1 MMEKDNRELPFSK
14 DMDMLS
20 QETDYVIGQDN
31 IQIYGLDVHNPVFA
45 MSAALVLIFSSLALA
60 FPETSTS
67 ILVESRDL
75 ILDLFDTLFSLSIIA
90 LTCFILF
97 LIISPFGRIRIGGE
111 NAKTEFKFIS
121 WVCMLFSAGVGIG
134 MTFYGAAEPL
144 AYFTGI
150 YGTPLG
156 VTAETPEAYRLAFS
170 ATLFHWGIS
179 GWSVYALIG
188 LSIGFF
194 TFNRGLPLTIRSIFY
209 PLLGERVWGWPGH
222 IIDVVAVLS
231 TLFGLATSLGLGA
244 QQVSS
249 GLNYLFDIPKNHQM
263 QSLIIISISCL
274 AIYSVVRG
282 LDNGVRKLSNINIG
296 MAICLML
303 FIILAGPTKTIV
315 VSYSDNLA
323 NYFIDM
329 FSLSALDRQEDK
341 QWYHDWTIF
350 YWAWWISWSP
360 FVGIFI
366 ARISKG
372 RTVREFLTV
381 VMSAPLLFSLIWF
394 SSFGATAISQY
405 EANIGSLPNN
415 TGEMSL
421 ILFLMLE
428 NLVFPIISS
437 LFALALLVF
446 FFVTSS
452 DSGSLV
458 VDSITS
464 GGKFNAPKPQRI
476 FWASV
481 QGLLAIVLLVGG
493 GSSALGAIQAGAISM
508 ALPFVIIL
516 LVASISLIIGLYS
529 EWIYLNAK
537 TLDNESNAYE
547 K

>member
-1 MMEKDNRELPFSK
+1 MEKDNQE
-14 DMDMLS
+14 S
-20 QETDYVIGQDN
+20 QGLTEDKLFPADTDYEIGQDN
-31 IQIYGLDVHNPVFA
+31 IEIFGLDIHNPVFA
-45 MSAALVLIFSSLALA
+45 LSATLALIFSGLVLA

-67 ILVESRDL
+67 ALLSTRDI
-75 ILDLFDTLFSLSIIA
+75 ILDLFDTMFSLSIIA
-90 LTCFILF
+90 LTTFILF
-97 LIISPFGRIRIGGE
+97 LIISPFGRIRLGGE
-111 NAKTEFKFIS
+111 DAKPEFGFVS

-144 AYFTGI
+144 AYYTGI
-150 YGTPLG
+150 YGSPLDVTP
-156 VTAETPEAYRLAFS
+156 ETPEAYRLAFS

-188 LSIGFF
+188 LAIGFF
-194 TFNRGLPLTIRSIFY
+194 TFNRKLPLTIRSIFY

-244 QQVSS
+244 QQVSA
-249 GLNYLFDIPKNHQM
+249 GLNYLFDIPKTLQTQALVIM
-263 QSLIIISISCL
+263 SITSL

-282 LDNGVRKLSNINIG
+282 LDKGVRKLSNINIG
-296 MAICLML
+296 MAACLLL
-303 FIILAGPTKTIV
+303 FVILAGPTKLIIS
-315 VSYSDNLA
+315 SYADNFT
-323 NYFIDM
+323 NYFVDM
-329 FSLSALDRQEDK
+329 FRLSTLDRPEDK

-372 RTVREFLTV
+372 RTVREFLLV
-381 VMSAPLLFSLIWF
+381 VMSTPLLIAMIWF
-394 SSFGATAISQY
+394 SSFGTTAISQY
-405 EANIGSLPNN
+405 DANIGSLPTN
-415 TGEMSL
+415 TGDISL
-421 ILFLMLE
+421 VLFLMLE
-428 NLVFPIISS
+428 NLVFPVISS

-458 VDSITS
+458 IDSITS
-464 GGKFNAPKPQRI
+464 GGKLHAPKPQRI

-481 QGLLAIVLLVGG
+481 EGLLAIVLLVGG

-516 LVASISLIIGLYS
+516 LAASISLTSGLYS
-529 EWIYLNAK
+529 ELCYINSKDLKEESDAHAK
-537 TLDNESNAYE
+537 
-547 K
+547 

>member
-1 MMEKDNRELPFSK
+1 MEKDNRELRSSK
-14 DMDMLS
+14 EMNLLS
-20 QETDYVIGQDN
+20 KETDYVIGQDN

-45 MSAALVLIFSSLALA
+45 MSASLVLIFSSLALA

-222 IIDVVAVLS
+222 IIDIVAVLS

-315 VSYSDNLA
+315 FSYSDNLA
-323 NYFIDM
+323 NYFVDM

-405 EANIGSLPNN
+405 EANIGSLSNN

-421 ILFLMLE
+421 VLFLMLE

-437 LFALALLVF
+437 IFALALLVF

-464 GGKFNAPKPQRI
+464 GGKLNAPKPQRI

-481 QGLLAIVLLVGG
+481 QGLLAIVLLIGG

>member
-1 MMEKDNRELPFSK
+1 MEKVNRELPSSK
-14 DMDMLS
+14 DMDKLS
-20 QETDYVIGQDN
+20 QETGYVIGQDN

-67 ILVESRDL
+67 ILVETRDL

-315 VSYSDNLA
+315 FLYSDNLA
-323 NYFIDM
+323 NYFVDL

-415 TGEMSL
+415 AGEMSL

-464 GGKFNAPKPQRI
+464 GGKLNAPKPQRI

>member
-1 MMEKDNRELPFSK
+1 MEKDNRELPSSK

-20 QETDYVIGQDN
+20 QETNYVIGQDN

-67 ILVESRDL
+67 ILVETRDL

-315 VSYSDNLA
+315 FLYSDNLA
-323 NYFIDM
+323 NYFVDL

-415 TGEMSL
+415 AGEMSL

-464 GGKFNAPKPQRI
+464 GGKLNAPKPQRI

>member
-1 MMEKDNRELPFSK
+1 MEKDNQE
-14 DMDMLS
+14 S
-20 QETDYVIGQDN
+20 QGLTEDKLFPADTDYEIGQDN
-31 IQIYGLDVHNPVFA
+31 IEIYGLDIHNPVFA
-45 MSAALVLIFSSLALA
+45 LSATLALIFSSLVLA

-67 ILVESRDL
+67 ALLSTRDI
-75 ILDLFDTLFSLSIIA
+75 ILDLFDTMFSLSIIA
-90 LTCFILF
+90 LTTFILF
-97 LIISPFGRIRIGGE
+97 LIISPFGRIRLGGE
-111 NAKTEFKFIS
+111 DAKPEFGFVS

-144 AYFTGI
+144 AYYTGI
-150 YGTPLG
+150 YGSPLG
-156 VTAETPEAYRLAFS
+156 VTPETPEAYRLAFS

-188 LSIGFF
+188 LAIGFF
-194 TFNRGLPLTIRSIFY
+194 TFNRKLPLTIRSIFY

-244 QQVSS
+244 QQVSA
-249 GLNYLFDIPKNHQM
+249 GLNYLFDIPKTLQTQALVIM
-263 QSLIIISISCL
+263 SITSL

-282 LDNGVRKLSNINIG
+282 LDKGVRKLSNINIG
-296 MAICLML
+296 MAACLLL
-303 FIILAGPTKTIV
+303 FIILAGPTKLIIS
-315 VSYSDNLA
+315 SYADNFT
-323 NYFIDM
+323 NYFVDM
-329 FSLSALDRQEDK
+329 FRLSTLDRPEDK

-372 RTVREFLTV
+372 RTVREFLLV
-381 VMSAPLLFSLIWF
+381 VMSTPLLIAMIWF
-394 SSFGATAISQY
+394 SSFGTTAISQY
-405 EANIGSLPNN
+405 DANIGSLPIN
-415 TGEMSL
+415 TGDISL
-421 ILFLMLE
+421 VLFLMLE
-428 NLVFPIISS
+428 NLVFPVISS

-458 VDSITS
+458 IDSITS
-464 GGKFNAPKPQRI
+464 GGKLHAPKPQRI

-481 QGLLAIVLLVGG
+481 EGLLAIVLLVGG

-516 LVASISLIIGLYS
+516 LAASISLTSGLYS
-529 EWIYLNAK
+529 ELCYINSKDLKEESDAHAK
-537 TLDNESNAYE
+537 
-547 K
+547 

>member
-1 MMEKDNRELPFSK
+1 MEKKNRVLPSSK
-14 DMDMLS
+14 DMHKLS

-194 TFNRGLPLTIRSIFY
+194 TFNRGLPLNIRSIFY

-222 IIDVVAVLS
+222 IIDIVAVLS

-296 MAICLML
+296 MAMFLML
-303 FIILAGPTKTIV
+303 FIILTGPTKTV
-315 VSYSDNLA
+315 VFSYSDNLA
-323 NYFIDM
+323 NYFVDM

-421 ILFLMLE
+421 VLFLMLE

-437 LFALALLVF
+437 IFALALLVF

-464 GGKFNAPKPQRI
+464 GGKLNAPKPQRI

-481 QGLLAIVLLVGG
+481 QGLLAIVLLIGG

>member
-1 MMEKDNRELPFSK
+1 MEKDNRELPSSK
-14 DMDMLS
+14 DMHVLS
-20 QETDYVIGQDN
+20 QKTDYVIGQDN

-156 VTAETPEAYRLAFS
+156 VKAETPEAYRLAFS

-222 IIDVVAVLS
+222 IIDIVAVLS

-249 GLNYLFDIPKNHQM
+249 GLNYLFNIPKNHQM

-315 VSYSDNLA
+315 FSYSDNLA
-323 NYFIDM
+323 NYFVDM

-421 ILFLMLE
+421 VLFLMLE

-437 LFALALLVF
+437 IFALALLVF

-464 GGKFNAPKPQRI
+464 GGKLNAPKPQRI

-481 QGLLAIVLLVGG
+481 QGLLAIVLLIGG

>member
-1 MMEKDNRELPFSK
+1 MEKDNQE
-14 DMDMLS
+14 S
-20 QETDYVIGQDN
+20 QAHTEDKLFPSDTDYEIGQDN
-31 IQIYGLDVHNPVFA
+31 IEIFGLDIHNPVFA
-45 MSAALVLIFSSLALA
+45 LSATLALIFSGLVLA

-67 ILVESRDL
+67 VLLSTRDI
-75 ILDLFDTLFSLSIIA
+75 ILDLFDTMFSLSIIA
-90 LTCFILF
+90 LTTFILF
-97 LIISPFGRIRIGGE
+97 LIISPFGRIRLGGE
-111 NAKTEFKFIS
+111 DAKPEFGFVS

-249 GLNYLFDIPKNHQM
+249 GLNYLFDIPKNHQT

-296 MAICLML
+296 MAACLLL
-303 FIILAGPTKTIV
+303 FVILAGPTKLIIS
-315 VSYSDNLA
+315 SYADNFA
-323 NYFIDM
+323 NYFVDM
-329 FSLSALDRQEDK
+329 FRLSTLDRPEDK

-372 RTVREFLTV
+372 RTVREFIAV

-394 SSFGATAISQY
+394 SSFGSTAISQY

-421 ILFLMLE
+421 VLFLMLE

-464 GGKFNAPKPQRI
+464 GGKLNAPKPQRI

-481 QGLLAIVLLVGG
+481 QGLLAIVLLIGG

-516 LVASISLIIGLYS
+516 LAASISLTIGLYS
-529 EWIYLNAK
+529 ELGYLNTK
-537 TLDNESNAYE
+537 TQHKESDAYE

>member
-1 MMEKDNRELPFSK
+1 MEKDNRELTTSK
-14 DMDMLS
+14 EIHLLS
-20 QETDYVIGQDN
+20 KETDYVIGQDN

-45 MSAALVLIFSSLALA
+45 MSASLVLIFSSLALA

-67 ILVESRDL
+67 ILVGSRDL
-75 ILDLFDTLFSLSIIA
+75 ILDLFDTMFSLSITA

-97 LIISPFGRIRIGGE
+97 LIISPYGRIRIGGE

-194 TFNRGLPLTIRSIFY
+194 TFNRGLPLSIRSIFY

-249 GLNYLFDIPKNHQM
+249 GLNYLFDIPKSHQT

-303 FIILAGPTKTIV
+303 FIILTGPTKTIV
-315 VSYSDNLA
+315 FSYSDNLV
-323 NYFIDM
+323 NYFVDM

-415 TGEMSL
+415 TGEVSL
-421 ILFLMLE
+421 VLFLMLE

-437 LFALALLVF
+437 MFALALLVF

-464 GGKFNAPKPQRI
+464 GGKLNAPKPQRI

-481 QGLLAIVLLVGG
+481 QGLLAIVLLIGG

>member
-1 MMEKDNRELPFSK
+1 MEKDNRELTSSK
-14 DMDMLS
+14 EMDMLS

-45 MSAALVLIFSSLALA
+45 MSASLVLIFSSLALA

-67 ILVESRDL
+67 ILVGSRDL
-75 ILDLFDTLFSLSIIA
+75 ILDLFDTMFSLSIIA

-296 MAICLML
+296 MAICLMF
-303 FIILAGPTKTIV
+303 FIILAGPTKTIIF
-315 VSYSDNLA
+315 SYSDNLA
-323 NYFIDM
+323 NYFVDM
-329 FSLSALDRQEDK
+329 FSLSALNRQEDK

-372 RTVREFLTV
+372 RTVREFLAV

-394 SSFGATAISQY
+394 SSFGSTAISQY

-415 TGEMSL
+415 AGEMSL
-421 ILFLMLE
+421 VLFLMLE

-464 GGKFNAPKPQRI
+464 GGKLNAPKPQRI

-481 QGLLAIVLLVGG
+481 QGLLAIVLLIGG

-529 EWIYLNAK
+529 EWIYLNTK

>member
-1 MMEKDNRELPFSK
+1 MEKDNRELPSSK
-14 DMDMLS
+14 DMHMLS
-20 QETDYVIGQDN
+20 QETDYVIGQNN

-222 IIDVVAVLS
+222 IIDIVAVLS

-296 MAICLML
+296 MAICLMF

-315 VSYSDNLA
+315 FSYSDNLA
-323 NYFIDM
+323 NYFVDM

-421 ILFLMLE
+421 VLFLMLE

-437 LFALALLVF
+437 IFALALLVF

-464 GGKFNAPKPQRI
+464 GGKLNAPKPQRI

-481 QGLLAIVLLVGG
+481 QGLLAIVLLIGG

>member
-1 MMEKDNRELPFSK
+1 MEKDNRELTSSK
-14 DMDMLS
+14 EMNLLS
-20 QETDYVIGQDN
+20 KETDYVIGQDN

-45 MSAALVLIFSSLALA
+45 MSASLVLIFSSLALA

-67 ILVESRDL
+67 ILVGSRDL
-75 ILDLFDTLFSLSIIA
+75 ILDLFDTMFSLSIIA

-97 LIISPFGRIRIGGE
+97 LIISPYGRIRIGGE

-249 GLNYLFDIPKNHQM
+249 GLNYLFDIPKNHQT

-296 MAICLML
+296 MAICLMF
-303 FIILAGPTKTIV
+303 FIILAGPTKTIIF
-315 VSYSDNLA
+315 SYSDNLA
-323 NYFIDM
+323 NYFVDI
-329 FSLSALDRQEDK
+329 FSLSALNRQEDK

-372 RTVREFLTV
+372 RTVREFLAV

-394 SSFGATAISQY
+394 SSFGSTAISQY

-415 TGEMSL
+415 AGDTSL
-421 ILFLMLE
+421 VLFLMLE
-428 NLVFPIISS
+428 NLVFPTISS

-464 GGKFNAPKPQRI
+464 GGKLNAPKLQRI

-481 QGLLAIVLLVGG
+481 QGLLAIVLLIGG

-508 ALPFVIIL
+508 ALPFVVIL
-516 LVASISLIIGLYS
+516 LAASISLTLGLYS
-529 EWIYLNAK
+529 ELSYLKTK
-537 TLDNESNAYE
+537 TLHKESDAYE

>member
-1 MMEKDNRELPFSK
+1 MEKDNRELMTSK
-14 DMDMLS
+14 EIHLLS
-20 QETDYVIGQDN
+20 KETDYVIGQDN

-45 MSAALVLIFSSLALA
+45 MSASLVLIFSSLALA

-67 ILVESRDL
+67 ILVGSRDL
-75 ILDLFDTLFSLSIIA
+75 ILDLFDTMFSLSIIA

-97 LIISPFGRIRIGGE
+97 LIISPYGRIRIGGE

-249 GLNYLFDIPKNHQM
+249 GLNYLFDIPKNHQT

-296 MAICLML
+296 MAICLMF
-303 FIILAGPTKTIV
+303 FIILAGPTKTIIF
-315 VSYSDNLA
+315 SYSDNLA
-323 NYFIDM
+323 NYFVDI
-329 FSLSALDRQEDK
+329 FSLSALNRQEDK

-372 RTVREFLTV
+372 RTVREFLAV

-394 SSFGATAISQY
+394 SSFGSTAISQY

-415 TGEMSL
+415 AGDMSL
-421 ILFLMLE
+421 VLFLMLE
-428 NLVFPIISS
+428 NLVFPTISS

-464 GGKFNAPKPQRI
+464 GGKLNAPKLQRI

-481 QGLLAIVLLVGG
+481 QGLLAIVLLIGG

-516 LVASISLIIGLYS
+516 LAASISLTLGLYS
-529 EWIYLNAK
+529 ELSYMKTK
-537 TLDNESNAYE
+537 TLHKESDAYE

>member
-1 MMEKDNRELPFSK
+1 MEKDNRELPSSK
-14 DMDMLS
+14 DMDSLS

-121 WVCMLFSAGVGIG
+121 WVCMLLSAGVGIG

-188 LSIGFF
+188 LSVGFF

-222 IIDVVAVLS
+222 IIDIVAVLS

-315 VSYSDNLA
+315 FSYSDNLA
-323 NYFIDM
+323 NYFVDI

-372 RTVREFLTV
+372 RTVREFLAV

-421 ILFLMLE
+421 VLFLMLE

-437 LFALALLVF
+437 IFALALLVF

-464 GGKFNAPKPQRI
+464 GGKLNAPKPQRI

-481 QGLLAIVLLVGG
+481 QGLLAIVLLIGG

-537 TLDNESNAYE
+537 TLDNESNEYE

>member
-1 MMEKDNRELPFSK
+1 MENDNQDIQDDKILPA
-14 DMDMLS
+14 D
-20 QETDYVIGQDN
+20 TDYEIGQDN
-31 IQIYGLDVHNPVFA
+31 IEIFGLDIHNPVFVL
-45 MSAALVLIFSSLALA
+45 SAGLALIFSCLVLA

-67 ILVESRDL
+67 ALIGTRDI
-75 ILDLFDTLFSLSIIA
+75 ILDLFDTMFSVSIIA
-90 LTCFILF
+90 LTSFIFF
-97 LIISPFGRIRIGGE
+97 LIVSPFGSIRLGGE
-111 NAKTEFKFIS
+111 DAKTEFGFVS

-144 AYFTGI
+144 ANYTGI
-150 YGTPLG
+150 YGSPLG
-156 VTAETPEAYRLAFS
+156 VTPESPEAYRLAFS

-188 LSIGFF
+188 LAIGFF
-194 TFNRGLPLTIRSIFY
+194 TFNRKLPLTIRSIFY

-244 QQVSS
+244 QQVSA
-249 GLNYLFDIPKNHQM
+249 GLNYLFDVPKTLQTQALVIM
-263 QSLIIISISCL
+263 SITSL
-274 AIYSVVRG
+274 AIFSVVRG
-282 LDNGVRKLSNINIG
+282 LERGVRKLSNITIG
-296 MAICLML
+296 MAACLL
-303 FIILAGPTKTIV
+303 IFVIIAGPTALILKAFPENFV
-315 VSYSDNLA
+315 

-329 FSLSALDRQEDK
+329 FRLSTIDRPDDK

-372 RTVREFLTV
+372 RTVRQFLIV
-381 VMSAPLLFSLIWF
+381 VMSTPVLVALVWF
-394 SSFGATAISQY
+394 SSFGTTAIAQY
-405 EANIGSLPNN
+405 DANIGSLPEN
-415 TGEMSL
+415 TGDISL
-421 ILFLMLE
+421 VLFLMLE
-428 NLVFPIISS
+428 NLVFPILSS
-437 LFALALLVF
+437 LFAVALLVF

-458 VDSITS
+458 IDSITS
-464 GGKFNAPKPQRI
+464 GGKLHAPKPQRI

-481 QGLLAIVLLVGG
+481 EGLLAIVLLVGG

-516 LVASISLIIGLYS
+516 LAAAISLSSGLYTELCYIRS
-529 EWIYLNAK
+529 LNSRKEIDAH
-537 TLDNESNAYE
+537 E

>member
-1 MMEKDNRELPFSK
+1 MEKDNQE
-14 DMDMLS
+14 S
-20 QETDYVIGQDN
+20 QALTEDKLFPADTDYEIGQDN
-31 IQIYGLDVHNPVFA
+31 IEIFGLDIHNPVFA
-45 MSAALVLIFSSLALA
+45 LSATLALIFSGLVLA

-67 ILVESRDL
+67 ALLGTRDI
-75 ILDLFDTLFSLSIIA
+75 ILDLFDTMFSLSIIA
-90 LTCFILF
+90 LTTFILF
-97 LIISPFGRIRIGGE
+97 LIISPFGRIRLGGE
-111 NAKTEFKFIS
+111 DAKPEFGFIS

-144 AYFTGI
+144 AYYTGI
-150 YGTPLG
+150 YGSPLG
-156 VTAETPEAYRLAFS
+156 VTPETPEAYRLAFS

-188 LSIGFF
+188 LAIGFF
-194 TFNRGLPLTIRSIFY
+194 TFNRQLPLTIRSIFY
-209 PLLGERVWGWPGH
+209 PLLGERIWGWPGH

-244 QQVSS
+244 QQVSA
-249 GLNYLFDIPKNHQM
+249 GLNYLFDTPKTLQTQALVIM
-263 QSLIIISISCL
+263 SITSL

-282 LDNGVRKLSNINIG
+282 LDRGVRKLSNINIG
-296 MAICLML
+296 MAACLLL
-303 FIILAGPTKTIV
+303 FVILAGPTKLIIS
-315 VSYSDNLA
+315 SYADNFT
-323 NYFIDM
+323 NYFVDM
-329 FSLSALDRQEDK
+329 FRLSTLDRTEDK

-372 RTVREFLTV
+372 RTVREFLLV
-381 VMSAPLLFSLIWF
+381 VMSTPLLIAMIWF
-394 SSFGATAISQY
+394 SSFGTTAISQY
-405 EANIGSLPNN
+405 DANIGSLPTN
-415 TGEMSL
+415 TGDISL
-421 ILFLMLE
+421 VLFLMLE
-428 NLVFPIISS
+428 NLVFPVLSS

-458 VDSITS
+458 IDSITS
-464 GGKFNAPKPQRI
+464 GGKLHAPKPQRI

-481 QGLLAIVLLVGG
+481 EGLLAIVLLVGG

-516 LVASISLIIGLYS
+516 LAASISLTSGLYS
-529 EWIYLNAK
+529 ELCYMK
-537 TLDNESNAYE
+537 SKDPRE
-547 K
+547 KSDAHEK

>member
-1 MMEKDNRELPFSK
+1 MEKDNRELPSSK
-14 DMDMLS
+14 DMNLLS

-60 FPETSTS
+60 FPDTSTS
-67 ILVESRDL
+67 ILVGSRDL
-75 ILDLFDTLFSLSIIA
+75 ILDLFDTMFSLSIIA

-194 TFNRGLPLTIRSIFY
+194 TFNQGLPLTIRSIFY

-231 TLFGLATSLGLGA
+231 TLFGLATSLGPGA

-249 GLNYLFDIPKNHQM
+249 GLNYLFDIPKNHQT

-296 MAICLML
+296 MAACLLL
-303 FIILAGPTKTIV
+303 FVILAGPTKLIIS
-315 VSYSDNLA
+315 SYADNFA
-323 NYFIDM
+323 NYFVDM
-329 FSLSALDRQEDK
+329 FWLNSLDRPEDK

-372 RTVREFLTV
+372 RTVREFLAV

-394 SSFGATAISQY
+394 SSFGSTAISQY

-421 ILFLMLE
+421 VLFLMLE

-464 GGKFNAPKPQRI
+464 GGKLNAPKPQRI

-481 QGLLAIVLLVGG
+481 QGLLAIVLLIGG

-508 ALPFVIIL
+508 ALPFVFIL
-516 LVASISLIIGLYS
+516 LAASISLTIGLYS
-529 EWIYLNAK
+529 ELSYLNIK
-537 TLDNESNAYE
+537 TLNKESDAYE

>member
-1 MMEKDNRELPFSK
+1 MEKVNRELPSSK
-14 DMDMLS
+14 DMDTLS
-20 QETDYVIGQDN
+20 QETGYVIGQDN

-249 GLNYLFDIPKNHQM
+249 GLNYLFDTPKNHQM

-296 MAICLML
+296 MALCLML
-303 FIILAGPTKTIV
+303 FIILTGPTKTIV
-315 VSYSDNLA
+315 FSYSDNLV
-323 NYFIDM
+323 NYFVDM

-415 TGEMSL
+415 TGEVSL
-421 ILFLMLE
+421 VLFLMLE

-437 LFALALLVF
+437 MFALALLVF

-464 GGKFNAPKPQRI
+464 GGKLNAPKPQRI

-481 QGLLAIVLLVGG
+481 QGLLAIVLLIGG

>member
-1 MMEKDNRELPFSK
+1 MEKDNRELTSSK
-14 DMDMLS
+14 KMNLLS
-20 QETDYVIGQDN
+20 KETDYVIGQDN

-45 MSAALVLIFSSLALA
+45 MSASLVLIFSSLALA

-67 ILVESRDL
+67 ILVGSRDL
-75 ILDLFDTLFSLSIIA
+75 ILDLFDTMFSLSIIA

-97 LIISPFGRIRIGGE
+97 LIISPYGRIRIGGE
-111 NAKTEFKFIS
+111 NAKTEFKFVS

-249 GLNYLFDIPKNHQM
+249 GLNYLFDIPKNHQT

-296 MAICLML
+296 MAICLMF
-303 FIILAGPTKTIV
+303 FIILAGPTKTIIF
-315 VSYSDNLA
+315 SYSDNLA
-323 NYFIDM
+323 NYFVDI
-329 FSLSALDRQEDK
+329 FSLSALNRQEDK

-372 RTVREFLTV
+372 RTVREFLAV

-394 SSFGATAISQY
+394 SSFGSTAISQY

-415 TGEMSL
+415 AGDTSL
-421 ILFLMLE
+421 VLFLMLE
-428 NLVFPIISS
+428 NLVFPTISS

-464 GGKFNAPKPQRI
+464 GGKLNAPKLQRI

-481 QGLLAIVLLVGG
+481 QGLLAIVLLIGG

-516 LVASISLIIGLYS
+516 LAASISLTLGLYS
-529 EWIYLNAK
+529 ELSYLNTK
-537 TLDNESNAYE
+537 TLDKESDAYE

>member
-1 MMEKDNRELPFSK
+1 MEKDNRELPSSK
-14 DMDMLS
+14 DMNLLS
-20 QETDYVIGQDN
+20 KKTDYVIGQDN

-67 ILVESRDL
+67 ILLGSRDL
-75 ILDLFDTLFSLSIIA
+75 ILDLFDTMFSMSIIA

-194 TFNRGLPLTIRSIFY
+194 TFNRGLPLTVRSIFY
-209 PLLGERVWGWPGH
+209 PLLGERVWDWPGH
-222 IIDVVAVLS
+222 LIDVVAVLS

-249 GLNYLFDIPKNHQM
+249 GLNYLFDIPKNHQT

-274 AIYSVVRG
+274 AIYSVFRG

-296 MAICLML
+296 MAICLMF
-303 FIILAGPTKTIV
+303 FIIIAGPTKTIIF
-315 VSYSDNLA
+315 SYSENLT
-323 NYFIDM
+323 NYFVDM
-329 FSLSALDRQEDK
+329 FSLSTLDRQEDK

-372 RTVREFLTV
+372 RTVREFLAV

-394 SSFGATAISQY
+394 SSFGSTVISQY
-405 EANIGSLPNN
+405 EANISNLQNN
-415 TGEMSL
+415 TGDMSL
-421 ILFLMLE
+421 VLFLMLE
-428 NLVFPIISS
+428 NLVFPTISS

-464 GGKFNAPKPQRI
+464 GGKLNAPKPQRI

-481 QGLLAIVLLVGG
+481 QGLLAIVLLIGG

-516 LVASISLIIGLYS
+516 LVASISLTIGLYS
-529 EWIYLNAK
+529 EWSYLNTK
-537 TLDNESNAYE
+537 NLNDESNAYE

>member
-1 MMEKDNRELPFSK
+1 MEKDNQ
-14 DMDMLS
+14 DS
-20 QETDYVIGQDN
+20 QGLTEDKLFPADTDYKIGQDN
-31 IQIYGLDVHNPVFA
+31 IEIFGLDIHNPVFA
-45 MSAALVLIFSSLALA
+45 LSATLALIFSGFVLA

-67 ILVESRDL
+67 ALLSTRDI
-75 ILDLFDTLFSLSIIA
+75 ILDLFDTMFSLSIIA
-90 LTCFILF
+90 LTTFILF
-97 LIISPFGRIRIGGE
+97 LIISPLGRIRLGGE
-111 NAKTEFKFIS
+111 DAKPEFGFVS

-144 AYFTGI
+144 AYYTGI
-150 YGTPLG
+150 YGSPLG
-156 VTAETPEAYRLAFS
+156 VTPETPEAYRLAFS

-188 LSIGFF
+188 LAIGFF
-194 TFNRGLPLTIRSIFY
+194 TFNRKLPLTIRSIFY

-244 QQVSS
+244 QQVSA
-249 GLNYLFDIPKNHQM
+249 GLNYLFDIPKTLQT
-263 QSLIIISISCL
+263 QALVIISITSL

-282 LDNGVRKLSNINIG
+282 LDKGVRKLSNINIG
-296 MAICLML
+296 MAACLLL
-303 FIILAGPTKTIV
+303 FIILAGPTSIIIS
-315 VSYSDNLA
+315 SYSDNFV
-323 NYFIDM
+323 NYFVDM
-329 FSLSALDRQEDK
+329 FRLSSLDRHEDK

-372 RTVREFLTV
+372 RSVREFLLV
-381 VMSAPLLFSLIWF
+381 VMSTPLFFAMIWF
-394 SSFGATAISQY
+394 SSFGTTAISQY
-405 EANIGSLPNN
+405 DANIGSLSTN
-415 TGEMSL
+415 TGDISL
-421 ILFLMLE
+421 VLFLMLE
-428 NLVFPIISS
+428 NLVFPVISS

-458 VDSITS
+458 IDSITS
-464 GGKFNAPKPQRI
+464 GGKLHAPKPQRV

-481 QGLLAIVLLVGG
+481 EGLLAIVLLVGG

-516 LVASISLIIGLYS
+516 LAASISLSSGLYS
-529 EWIYLNAK
+529 ELCNLNAK
-537 TLDNESNAYE
+537 NLREESDAHA

>member
-1 MMEKDNRELPFSK
+1 MEKKNRVLPSSK
-14 DMDMLS
+14 DMHKLS

-222 IIDVVAVLS
+222 IIDIVAVLS

-296 MAICLML
+296 MAIFLML
-303 FIILAGPTKTIV
+303 FIILAGPTKTV
-315 VSYSDNLA
+315 VFSYSDNLA
-323 NYFIDM
+323 NYFVDM

-405 EANIGSLPNN
+405 EANIGSLSNN

-421 ILFLMLE
+421 VLFLMLE

-437 LFALALLVF
+437 IFALALLVF

-464 GGKFNAPKPQRI
+464 GGKLNAPKPQRI

-481 QGLLAIVLLVGG
+481 QGLLAIVLLIGG

>member
-1 MMEKDNRELPFSK
+1 MEKDN
-14 DMDMLS
+14 
-20 QETDYVIGQDN
+20 QESLTITENKLFPADTDYEIGQDN
-31 IQIYGLDVHNPVFA
+31 IEIFGLDIHNPVFA
-45 MSAALVLIFSSLALA
+45 LSATLALIFSGLVLA

-67 ILVESRDL
+67 VLLGTRDI
-75 ILDLFDTLFSLSIIA
+75 ILDLFDTMFSLSIIA
-90 LTCFILF
+90 LTGFILF
-97 LIISPFGRIRIGGE
+97 LITSPFGRIRLGGDD
-111 NAKTEFKFIS
+111 AKPEFGFIS

-144 AYFTGI
+144 AYYTGT

-188 LSIGFF
+188 LAIGFF
-194 TFNRGLPLTIRSIFY
+194 TFNRDLPLTIRSIFY

-244 QQVSS
+244 QQVSA
-249 GLNYLFDIPKNHQM
+249 GLNYLFDIPKTLPTQALVIM
-263 QSLIIISISCL
+263 SITSL

-282 LDNGVRKLSNINIG
+282 LDRGVRKLSNINIS
-296 MAICLML
+296 MAACLLL
-303 FIILAGPTKTIV
+303 FVILAGPTKLILS
-315 VSYSDNLA
+315 SYSDNFA
-323 NYFIDM
+323 NYFVDM
-329 FSLSALDRQEDK
+329 FRLSTLDRPVDR

-372 RTVREFLTV
+372 RTVREFLLV
-381 VMSAPLLFSLIWF
+381 VMTAPLIIALIWF
-394 SSFGATAISQY
+394 SSFGTTAISQY
-405 EANIGSLPNN
+405 DANIGSLPNN
-415 TGEMSL
+415 TGDISL

-428 NLVFPIISS
+428 NLMFPVLSS
-437 LFALALLVF
+437 LFALGLLVF

-458 VDSITS
+458 IDSITS
-464 GGKFNAPKPQRI
+464 GGKLHAPKPQRI

-481 QGLLAIVLLVGG
+481 EGLLAIVLLVGG

-508 ALPFVIIL
+508 ALPFLIIL
-516 LVASISLIIGLYS
+516 LAASISLTSGLYS
-529 EWIYLNAK
+529 ELSYMKTK
-537 TLDNESNAYE
+537 TLHKESDAYE

>member
-1 MMEKDNRELPFSK
+1 MEKDNRELPSSK
-14 DMDMLS
+14 DMNLLS
-20 QETDYVIGQDN
+20 KKTDYVIGQDN

-67 ILVESRDL
+67 ILLGSRDL
-75 ILDLFDTLFSLSIIA
+75 ILDLFDTMFSMSIIA

-194 TFNRGLPLTIRSIFY
+194 TFNRGLPLTVRSIFY
-209 PLLGERVWGWPGH
+209 PLLGERVWDWPGH
-222 IIDVVAVLS
+222 LIDVVAVLS

-249 GLNYLFDIPKNHQM
+249 GLNYLFDIPKNHQT

-274 AIYSVVRG
+274 AIYSVFRG

-296 MAICLML
+296 MAICLMF
-303 FIILAGPTKTIV
+303 FIIIAGPTKTIIF
-315 VSYSDNLA
+315 SYSENLT
-323 NYFIDM
+323 NYFVDM
-329 FSLSALDRQEDK
+329 FSLSTLDRQEDK

-372 RTVREFLTV
+372 RTVREFLAV

-394 SSFGATAISQY
+394 SSFGSTVISQY
-405 EANIGSLPNN
+405 EANISNLQNN
-415 TGEMSL
+415 TGDTSL
-421 ILFLMLE
+421 VLFLMLE
-428 NLVFPIISS
+428 NLVFPTISS

-464 GGKFNAPKPQRI
+464 GGKLNAPKPQRI

-481 QGLLAIVLLVGG
+481 QGLLAIVLLIGG

-516 LVASISLIIGLYS
+516 LVASISLTIGLYS
-529 EWIYLNAK
+529 EWSYLNTK
-537 TLDNESNAYE
+537 NLNDESNAYE

>member
-1 MMEKDNRELPFSK
+1 MEKDNRELTSSK
-14 DMDMLS
+14 KMNLLS
-20 QETDYVIGQDN
+20 KETDYVIGQDN

-45 MSAALVLIFSSLALA
+45 MSASLVLIFSSLALA

-67 ILVESRDL
+67 ILMGSRDL
-75 ILDLFDTLFSLSIIA
+75 ILDLFDTMFSLSIIA

-97 LIISPFGRIRIGGE
+97 LIISPYGRIRIGGE

-249 GLNYLFDIPKNHQM
+249 GLNYLFDIPKNHQT

-296 MAICLML
+296 MAICLMI
-303 FIILAGPTKTIV
+303 FIILAGPTKTIIF
-315 VSYSDNLA
+315 SYSDNLA
-323 NYFIDM
+323 NYFVDI
-329 FSLSALDRQEDK
+329 FSLSALNRQEDK

-372 RTVREFLTV
+372 RTVREFLAV

-394 SSFGATAISQY
+394 SSFGSTAISQY

-415 TGEMSL
+415 AGDISL
-421 ILFLMLE
+421 VLFLMLE
-428 NLVFPIISS
+428 NLVFPTISS

-464 GGKFNAPKPQRI
+464 GGKLNAPKLQRI

-481 QGLLAIVLLVGG
+481 QGLLAIVLLIGG

-508 ALPFVIIL
+508 ALPFVVIL
-516 LVASISLIIGLYS
+516 LAASISLTLGLYS
-529 EWIYLNAK
+529 ELSYLKTK
-537 TLDNESNAYE
+537 TLHKESDAYE

>member
-1 MMEKDNRELPFSK
+1 MEKDNQE
-14 DMDMLS
+14 S
-20 QETDYVIGQDN
+20 QGLTEDRLFPADTDYEIGQDN
-31 IQIYGLDVHNPVFA
+31 IEIFGLDIHNPVFA
-45 MSAALVLIFSSLALA
+45 LSATLALIFSGLVLA

-67 ILVESRDL
+67 ALLSTRDI
-75 ILDLFDTLFSLSIIA
+75 ILDLFDTMFSLSIIA
-90 LTCFILF
+90 LTTFILF
-97 LIISPFGRIRIGGE
+97 LIISPFGRIRLGGE
-111 NAKTEFKFIS
+111 DAKPEFGFVS

-144 AYFTGI
+144 AYYTGI
-150 YGTPLG
+150 YGSPLDVTP
-156 VTAETPEAYRLAFS
+156 ETPEAYRLAFS

-188 LSIGFF
+188 LAIGFF
-194 TFNRGLPLTIRSIFY
+194 TFNRKLPLTIRSIFY

-244 QQVSS
+244 QQVSA
-249 GLNYLFDIPKNHQM
+249 GLNYLFDIPKTLQTQALVIM
-263 QSLIIISISCL
+263 SITSL

-282 LDNGVRKLSNINIG
+282 LDKGVRKLSNINIG
-296 MAICLML
+296 MAACLLL
-303 FIILAGPTKTIV
+303 FVILAGPTKLIIS
-315 VSYSDNLA
+315 SYADNFT
-323 NYFIDM
+323 NYFVDM
-329 FSLSALDRQEDK
+329 FRLSSLDRPEDK

-372 RTVREFLTV
+372 RTVREFLLV
-381 VMSAPLLFSLIWF
+381 VMSTPLLIAMIWF
-394 SSFGATAISQY
+394 SSFGTTAISQY
-405 EANIGSLPNN
+405 DANIGSLPTN
-415 TGEMSL
+415 TGDISL
-421 ILFLMLE
+421 VPFLMLE
-428 NLVFPIISS
+428 NLVFPVISS

-458 VDSITS
+458 IDSITS
-464 GGKFNAPKPQRI
+464 GGKLHAPKPQRI

-481 QGLLAIVLLVGG
+481 EGLLAIVLLVGG

-516 LVASISLIIGLYS
+516 LAASISLTSGLYS
-529 EWIYLNAK
+529 ELCYINSKDLKEESDAHAK
-537 TLDNESNAYE
+537 
-547 K
+547 

>member
-1 MMEKDNRELPFSK
+1 MEKDNRELTSSK
-14 DMDMLS
+14 EMNLLS
-20 QETDYVIGQDN
+20 KETDYVIGQDN

-45 MSAALVLIFSSLALA
+45 MSASLVLIFSSLALA

-97 LIISPFGRIRIGGE
+97 LIISPYGRIRIGGE

-315 VSYSDNLA
+315 FSYSDNLA
-323 NYFIDM
+323 NYFVDM

-372 RTVREFLTV
+372 RTVREFLIV

-394 SSFGATAISQY
+394 SSFGSTAISQY

-415 TGEMSL
+415 TGDMSL
-421 ILFLMLE
+421 VLFLMLE

-464 GGKFNAPKPQRI
+464 GGKLNAPKLQRI

-481 QGLLAIVLLVGG
+481 QGLLAIVLLIGG

-516 LVASISLIIGLYS
+516 LAASISLTIGLYS
-529 EWIYLNAK
+529 ELSDLNTK
-537 TLDNESNAYE
+537 TLLKESDAYE